1 MWKQLQISAFNDFI
15 GHPISA
21 EDKLS
26 PCGTMTLSI
35 DSEGIFFP
43 CIRYADYSL
52 RTKPARTIGD
62 LSHGIDKN
70 KLRAMES
77 FINNTV
83 SPQKCI
89 NCEVASGCYDSS
101 ENGSV
106 FVRTTYACEMHK
118 AKVRAKNYYFN
129 KLKTTGVYYDKY

>member
-62 LSHGIDKN
+62 LSHGIDKTSCVPWSHLSITPCLHKMY
-70 KLRAMES
+70 KLRSRKWMQM
-77 FINNTV
+77 V
-83 SPQKCI
+83 SSR
-89 NCEVASGCYDSS
+89 E
-101 ENGSV
+101 
-106 FVRTTYACEMHK
+106 
-118 AKVRAKNYYFN
+118 
-129 KLKTTGVYYDKY
+129 L